1 VFKNSEPANGRYL
14 IGSDSSDFI
23 LKFTIIQTISDRYEN
38 GPIIAQP
45 NVPGCQSRSADIF
58 KDKLSFPTKKRR
70 KAMKRGKMTF
80 MTVLI
85 TVVLM
90 SAIPLA
96 AMASEPVTIQGEVN
110 DSYQIVDSSGQ
121 VYEIAETE
129 KGNDLV
135 ENHIGEK
142 AKVVGTLQ
150 QDQDV
155 KIITITAFE
164 ILAE

>member
-1 VFKNSEPANGRYL
+1 
-14 IGSDSSDFI
+14 
-23 LKFTIIQTISDRYEN
+23 
-38 GPIIAQP
+38 
-45 NVPGCQSRSADIF
+45 
-58 KDKLSFPTKKRR
+58 
-70 KAMKRGKMTF
+70 MKRGKMKF

-85 TVVLM
+85 TLVLM
-90 SAIPLA
+90 SAVPLA

-155 KIITITAFE
+155 KIITITEFE

>member
-1 VFKNSEPANGRYL
+1 
-14 IGSDSSDFI
+14 
-23 LKFTIIQTISDRYEN
+23 
-38 GPIIAQP
+38 
-45 NVPGCQSRSADIF
+45 
-58 KDKLSFPTKKRR
+58 
-70 KAMKRGKMTF
+70 MM
-80 MTVLI
+80 VLI
-85 TVVLM
+85 TLVLM
-90 SAIPLA
+90 SAIPLS

-110 DSYQIVDSSGQ
+110 DSYQIVDSNGQ

-129 KGNDLV
+129 KGNELV

-155 KIITITAFE
+155 KILTVTTFE

>member
-1 VFKNSEPANGRYL
+1 
-14 IGSDSSDFI
+14 
-23 LKFTIIQTISDRYEN
+23 
-38 GPIIAQP
+38 
-45 NVPGCQSRSADIF
+45 
-58 KDKLSFPTKKRR
+58 
-70 KAMKRGKMTF
+70 MKF
-80 MTVLI
+80 MTVL
-85 TVVLM
+85 VALVLM
-90 SAIPLA
+90 ASVPMT
-96 AMASEPVTIQGEVN
+96 AMASEPVTIQGEIN
-110 DSYQIVDSSGQ
+110 DSYQIVDSNGQ

>member
-1 VFKNSEPANGRYL
+1 MK
-14 IGSDSSDFI
+14 
-23 LKFTIIQTISDRYEN
+23 Q
-38 GPIIAQP
+38 
-45 NVPGCQSRSADIF
+45 
-58 KDKLSFPTKKRR
+58 KKI
-70 KAMKRGKMTF
+70 KSMM
-80 MTVLI
+80 VLI
-85 TVVLM
+85 TLVLI

-110 DSYQIVDSSGQ
+110 DSFQIVDSNGQ

-142 AKVVGTLQ
+142 AKVVGTVQ

-155 KIITITAFE
+155 KIITVTAFE

>member
-1 VFKNSEPANGRYL
+1 
-14 IGSDSSDFI
+14 
-23 LKFTIIQTISDRYEN
+23 
-38 GPIIAQP
+38 
-45 NVPGCQSRSADIF
+45 
-58 KDKLSFPTKKRR
+58 
-70 KAMKRGKMTF
+70 MKRGKMTF

-85 TVVLM
+85 TLVLM

>member
-1 VFKNSEPANGRYL
+1 
-14 IGSDSSDFI
+14 
-23 LKFTIIQTISDRYEN
+23 
-38 GPIIAQP
+38 
-45 NVPGCQSRSADIF
+45 
-58 KDKLSFPTKKRR
+58 
-70 KAMKRGKMTF
+70 MKRGKMKF

-85 TVVLM
+85 TLVLI
-90 SAIPLA
+90 SAVPLA

-110 DSYQIVDSSGQ
+110 DSYQVVDSNGQ

-155 KIITITAFE
+155 KIITITEFE

>member
-1 VFKNSEPANGRYL
+1 
-14 IGSDSSDFI
+14 
-23 LKFTIIQTISDRYEN
+23 
-38 GPIIAQP
+38 
-45 NVPGCQSRSADIF
+45 
-58 KDKLSFPTKKRR
+58 
-70 KAMKRGKMTF
+70 MKRGKMTF

>member
-1 VFKNSEPANGRYL
+1 
-14 IGSDSSDFI
+14 
-23 LKFTIIQTISDRYEN
+23 
-38 GPIIAQP
+38 
-45 NVPGCQSRSADIF
+45 
-58 KDKLSFPTKKRR
+58 
-70 KAMKRGKMTF
+70 M
-80 MTVLI
+80 VLI
-85 TVVLM
+85 TLVLI
-90 SAIPLA
+90 SAAPLA
-96 AMASEPVTIQGEVN
+96 AVASESVTIQGEVN
-110 DSYQIVDSSGQ
+110 DSFQIVDSNGQ

-155 KIITITAFE
+155 KIITVTTFE

>member
-1 VFKNSEPANGRYL
+1 
-14 IGSDSSDFI
+14 
-23 LKFTIIQTISDRYEN
+23 
-38 GPIIAQP
+38 
-45 NVPGCQSRSADIF
+45 
-58 KDKLSFPTKKRR
+58 
-70 KAMKRGKMTF
+70 MM
-80 MTVLI
+80 VLI
-85 TVVLM
+85 TLVLI

-110 DSYQIVDSSGQ
+110 DSFQIVDSNGQ

-142 AKVVGTLQ
+142 AKVVGTVQ

-155 KIITITAFE
+155 KIITVTAFE

>member
-1 VFKNSEPANGRYL
+1 MKQRG
-14 IGSDSSDFI
+14 I
-23 LKFTIIQTISDRYEN
+23 
-38 GPIIAQP
+38 
-45 NVPGCQSRSADIF
+45 
-58 KDKLSFPTKKRR
+58 KL
-70 KAMKRGKMTF
+70 MM
-80 MTVLI
+80 VLI
-85 TVVLM
+85 TLVLM
-90 SAIPLA
+90 SAIPLS

-110 DSYQIVDSSGQ
+110 DSYQIVDSNGQ

-129 KGNDLV
+129 KGNELV

-155 KIITITAFE
+155 KILTVTTFE

>member
-1 VFKNSEPANGRYL
+1 MKQRG
-14 IGSDSSDFI
+14 I
-23 LKFTIIQTISDRYEN
+23 
-38 GPIIAQP
+38 
-45 NVPGCQSRSADIF
+45 
-58 KDKLSFPTKKRR
+58 KL
-70 KAMKRGKMTF
+70 MM
-80 MTVLI
+80 VLI
-85 TVVLM
+85 TLVLM
-90 SAIPLA
+90 SAIPLS

-110 DSYQIVDSSGQ
+110 DSYQIVDSNGQ

-155 KIITITAFE
+155 KILTVTTFE

>member
-1 VFKNSEPANGRYL
+1 
-14 IGSDSSDFI
+14 
-23 LKFTIIQTISDRYEN
+23 
-38 GPIIAQP
+38 
-45 NVPGCQSRSADIF
+45 
-58 KDKLSFPTKKRR
+58 
-70 KAMKRGKMTF
+70 MKRGKMKF
-80 MTVLI
+80 MMVLI
-85 TVVLM
+85 TLVLI
-90 SAIPLA
+90 SAAPLA
-96 AMASEPVTIQGEVN
+96 AVASESVTIQGEVN
-110 DSYQIVDSSGQ
+110 DSFQIVDSNGQ

-155 KIITITAFE
+155 KIITVTTFE

>member
-1 VFKNSEPANGRYL
+1 
-14 IGSDSSDFI
+14 
-23 LKFTIIQTISDRYEN
+23 
-38 GPIIAQP
+38 
-45 NVPGCQSRSADIF
+45 
-58 KDKLSFPTKKRR
+58 
-70 KAMKRGKMTF
+70 MKRGKMKF
-80 MTVLI
+80 MMVLI
-85 TVVLM
+85 TLVLI
-90 SAIPLA
+90 SAAPLA
-96 AMASEPVTIQGEVN
+96 AVASESVTIQGEIN
-110 DSYQIVDSSGQ
+110 DSFQIVDSNGQ

-155 KIITITAFE
+155 KIITVTTFE